1 MMSKITPRD
10 AYPHIKVVG
19 DFIFVS
25 GKSSRRADN
34 TIAWVDMIDEMD
46 AKVSK
51 DRNSNRSITEYW

>member
-1 MMSKITPRD
+1 MMSKISPRD

-34 TIAWVDMIDEMD
+34 TIA
-46 AKVSK
+46 
-51 DRNSNRSITEYW
+51 